1 MGVTSNVA
9 KGFIKERM
17 KTRSFLQVNIAT
29 PHLFSPRD
37 RLSREGISIHLGDVG
52 VKSWFEE
59 RNSKDVES
67 QGCDEMMDEKLRP
80 TTTSATSSS
89 GDVDWYR
96 ILSLEISGL
105 GWEVAK
111 NCPHRAENALRD
123 PINLRLSL
131 FKPSWYSNSIVV
143 RGFLSHIDYAL
154 RYTDYVFLN
163 EVMKHNLG
171 KSVDKT
177 SWDNVEKAYWQEDG
191 AEEQSGNVPAA
202 DDDLPGVVQY
212 APDARIIRYGATTG
226 DAKCD
231 VEVVNIL
238 QEAGPKPHRN
248 TDHAIGEDIA
258 DDGSMTSASEA
269 DGFQTSLL
277 DVKFVLN
284 GIMGKIVRD
293 DHVAYS
299 RDCSVKLPDEYEII
313 QLIVKGVDFSLVS
326 YSGGKKSLHVS
337 LYRIDLYDMGDVER
351 LALEECCRANP
362 TVLIGRPGPGSK
374 QRRRQKRKPSAFSVL
389 AEGYQP
395 STNDT
400 RGSSVPSSSQNDP
413 QIIVSVE
420 SLPSSSMVT
429 TRTTATKEGDDESLG
444 QDGLNSTT
452 TMVARIVINYL
463 SLCALMPPL
472 IEAAEFFSASWS
484 MKDGSKE
491 KSDELQNIHPD
502 VSALDTDVGSSGE
515 GSNKAREGSS
525 KTMSAPGGGVHVK
538 LVAQYPRIFFLAD
551 ESDPHTRALVL
562 RGLALVNVSKED
574 EVLSSHSSSRSWNLA
589 SSDEGRPTSSINPR
603 HDISRTRSVTSIDA
617 NFSSMESYIN
627 PNVDSALGPNRH
639 SIPELTQ
646 NATRKGDGQE
656 ELGIALIEPVTASF
670 DFCRIDQALRPSSR
684 TVYLTME
691 PVSTTLSFE
700 DIGLLDVVL
709 KRWSSEKKQ
718 RQAPVEVGADVAVVS
733 VSSKVEE
740 VVDLDIVER
749 SGGSSTI
756 GRARGRSDVE
766 NNRPRPDQGTTK
778 FTQKGETIE
787 FDVVFEHK
795 KLGIGLRRSGDGG
808 AIVESVQAKDLLTS
822 IQPGDIL
829 LFVGSQPLSGLSFGS
844 IIDLIS
850 SSVRPL
856 TIGFAREIIR
866 VVAVPPSSLSL
877 PSTSPESHEPV
888 TDSKQ
893 EDIPTPVLTDHDA
906 QEDIES
912 IVSQHVPP
920 NLTAATVLTKRSDSS
935 LRFASPPYAISFSG
949 KCAVG
954 IQLEKSVCGNLAVVS
969 HIDRAQYFEALH
981 VALESIASSSEMRVP
996 SSGAIV
1002 LAHDGK
1008 PSLDIGYEGIVNMLS
1023 AKSSSKEAFSLTFLE
1038 ADSECWPTYD
1048 RFDVQI
1054 AGMRLTLIDDINGRD
1069 MPVLR
1074 ANVENIRA
1082 HVERGLHLETSA
1094 VELAPP
1100 LLLTLPSTDFSDA
1113 PACQVSDLS
1122 EVINRVHVQAELGLE
1137 YYNSRIAIW
1146 EPFLEPQLLRVLYE
1160 RQMGNTELAQP
1171 RPGSIAV
1178 EISDGSLA
1186 VRGLPQSMQST
1197 TEFTPSIASINLTDS
1212 AAEMLLRAYYEWRQ
1226 WRMQKDVGKNAPAPT
1241 PTLAKD
1247 DPAKEI
1253 GGASRR
1259 TAAAVSLTPM
1269 ADTNS
1274 PTKAVQEAASAAL
1287 NFAQRRGASAQKK
1300 GDSAKPF
1307 VLRNRTGMRIG
1318 FVQQDK
1324 AKSSSKRRSLRT
1336 LQREITGANSDQS
1349 ESVPNNIDFR
1359 GTEMEDLDASMVRIV
1374 EDMEEA
1380 RFSMDVLTEEED
1392 TVDQSASTRNAQ
1404 ETVKRVKRE
1413 YDGRFPRLAVSLDG
1427 SPYDVSLDLVND
1439 LPVVKVGKTLRR
1451 LRVRQK
1457 GKASESTVQYILVLW
1472 NVELQNN
1479 RRVLTVSSAVSIASV
1494 GCGVPIEVGIKH
1506 YASTAHVGDNGTGSN
1521 ASVKEIAS
1529 SSMNKNAD
1537 FGPVRRIGVARAGS
1551 PCFLPLWLDLQF
1563 EVASVFVRPSSRDA
1577 NKSGACLYAW
1587 SSSSILDFRQWSSQ
1601 EDVWGWKDRVSS
1613 GVVRCAPTRPSEGG
1627 TLPAYMSFACGQ
1639 SHNAIDGPVT
1649 SARASSVVETTE
1661 PIDRATQDAM
1671 KSISVIIGSTLSLRN
1686 MLPAPIEWEVSN
1698 GHGSAERLDGSLL
1711 RYLQLQ
1717 KFGSTPFA
1725 SSTQTTSDSAPKT
1738 FKEDSNC
1745 HLHSGAGAEV
1755 FSCDASSNSA
1765 IGIRFKCGSVVD
1777 DWTEWVEV
1785 NLFDD
1790 VSPGSTEK
1798 DGERRRSK
1806 SGVDGK
1812 RVSNEK
1818 ASRASSS
1825 RDRQVCVQTV
1835 GSRGSPLTF
1844 GVKIVPKTT
1853 SDITSSSSQNDSS
1866 ARIAGYDV
1874 IIFAELWIRN
1884 LTNLP
1889 LIFGAPSAQV
1899 YKLNQKQRMKE
1910 TSDDLLDSVRKVA
1923 AEAALMELTSVLE
1936 FGDRGKGLKVSP
1948 ENERSL
1954 GGDVHTLAT
1963 QDSGVDVVEEV
1974 FEYLEMDQNKMKR
1987 RWWASESHDKSRS
2000 SPTLHNVPGGNR
2012 WKWKDERWAIDC
2024 AGQTSAEG
2032 WESCRNLAGA
2042 TSLTFRG
2049 KREYDHQDPFR
2060 RRRWYRRRGCL
2071 VGDGPVSESDCPDVA
2086 LVSSGTC
2093 LVFHNRASMP
2103 ERTKE
2108 RGRQSADTRARGGEG
2123 SEAEVER
2130 DDRDSGGGS
2139 GGRKG
2144 DAVSQSP
2151 INVNAKVGD
2160 GQWSSPAKVPAHG
2173 SGHGILQILE
2183 SHWPMV
2189 TMSLPKNEKS
2199 LPAPLQR
2206 RNNSN
2211 LSTSESVVDEDHPIL
2226 GVGSLGSASYE
2237 VCYSVS
2243 PLAGIWG
2250 EFTRILTLSPR
2261 FFVRNDSTKFDM
2273 LFKQVGA
2280 PDASSILVKC
2290 GETTPFHW
2298 SDIRLPELVCIQ
2310 PLPTSNF
2317 EEREHS
2323 MNLTLSPELGHKWS
2337 GGFDICRLG
2346 MTALRIRASAAN
2358 SAAPLRTVRAHVE
2371 IRPGTGSAGLIL
2383 SLREEDPSGLGS
2395 LFRIE
2400 NRTPFPIWVGQDGI
2414 LANPMSLDPQ
2424 KVVRFSSDGKANP
2437 VPEDPLV
2444 EDLSGANG
2452 DMARPFHQIAFGLDV
2467 PFRQGKYA
2475 GREAAS
2481 MEELLRLR
2489 VCLAPIHSRDGIE
2502 STKIL
2507 RFSSVGNYIRLGP
2520 SRLIQTLGEELATD
2534 LLGARIVGLVCA
2546 DGPTRVLRFV
2556 LMEKEVS
2563 ASSTLGNVV
2572 RQALQSQNKR
2582 GSEAQLT
2589 YEAAE
2594 KTAELLKKR
2603 QIPDELT
2610 AMRQAF
2616 FGRGLFECP
2625 IDEAR
2630 SKLFGASYAEV
2641 VSGSRSDGASKS
2653 YDDPK
2658 SEEVNEGASD
2668 ERYSFRAFFKGF
2680 TLSIVDEVPSE
2691 IAVISLRDVVASAK
2705 WNEQRTRDALAVVSV
2720 GWLQI
2725 DNHCP
2730 NAPYPVALYPDDQ
2743 GQDDENEAR
2752 SNSEDENQPGRRQ
2765 PFLNIG
2771 LTFAPR
2777 HSSGI
2782 VCLRSVSVEP
2792 RDVVIAVDLAFVMR
2806 FQRFLLGIQHHYE
2819 RGASTGHSLTDQIR
2833 PIDQEMWE
2841 LPDLEKI
2848 FRSRSTTAASAA
2860 GGSEKLYFEGLNIRP
2875 CSVRLSVA
2883 PSKALTPVQAALEGP
2898 EAASI
2903 HAAVRKGDVLL
2914 GDGSGVLGVK
2924 IGSTNRT
2931 AVAVIQGVFKSILVD
2946 ALLRCDGASL
2956 KFSGVTLRN
2965 YISTGPQIGTYLGA
2979 HYIASLRS
2987 NVPALIGSL
2996 SFFGNPVG
3004 LIRGLGDGVSDFVNE
3019 PVKGLKRSVEELDPS
3034 FVVDGV
3040 ARGTGSLARHTVG
3053 GFADTASLLTE
3064 TFSKNMAVLTLDR
3077 KYAQRR
3083 DKAASLRA
3091 DGGTVTVVE
3100 GLESGVVKLLRGVVE
3115 GVSGVV
3121 RAPMRGAEKRGVEGF
3136 AKGIGKGLL
3145 GLLVKPVIGLSDAAT
3160 DVMIGVKGSVEGAG
3174 ERSQTNPSA
3183 RLRDQLR
3190 PRRAFY
3196 GQDRAIRQYEL
3207 ADATAAALM
3216 MRTRLATEQYLSHCD
3231 MGGRV
3236 ALMSVRQALIIG
3248 EDGQEL
3254 LVVKFKQI
3262 ASIEVRRVPGSKE
3275 DPQKMVWGVLIFLNM
3290 PRNNGSEIEV
3300 LTCEEKDIA
3309 MELAAQLKRGIS
3321 LATSEE

>member
-59 RNSKDVES
+59 RNSEDVES

-80 TTTSATSSS
+80 VTTNATSSS

-171 KSVDKT
+171 KNVDKT

-202 DDDLPGVVQY
+202 DDDLPGIVQY
-212 APDARIIRYGATTG
+212 APGARIIRYGATMR
-226 DAKCD
+226 DAKRD
-231 VEVVNIL
+231 VEVVNPL

-248 TDHAIGEDIA
+248 THHAVGEDIA
-258 DDGSMTSASEA
+258 DDGSMTSAPEA

-313 QLIVKGVDFSLVS
+313 RLIVKGVDFSLVS

-362 TVLIGRPGPGSK
+362 TVLIGRSGPGSE
-374 QRRRQKRKPSAFSVL
+374 QRSRQKRKPSAFSVL

-413 QIIVSVE
+413 QVIVSVE
-420 SLPSSSMVT
+420 TFPSSSMVT

-484 MKDGSKE
+484 MKDGNGSKE

-589 SSDEGRPTSSINPR
+589 SSDEGRPT
-603 HDISRTRSVTSIDA
+603 HHGISRTRSVTSIDA

-646 NATRKGDGQE
+646 NATRKGDGQ

-866 VVAVPPSSLSL
+866 VVAVSPPSLSL
-877 PSTSPESHEPV
+877 PSTSPEPHEPV

-920 NLTAATVLTKRSDSS
+920 NLTAATVLTKRGDSS

-969 HIDRAQYFEALH
+969 HIDRAQYFEAL
-981 VALESIASSSEMRVP
+981 ALESIASSSEMRVP
-996 SSGAIV
+996 SPGAIV

-1008 PSLDIGYEGIVNMLS
+1008 PSLDIGYEGIINMLS

-1122 EVINRVHVQAELGLE
+1122 EVINRVHIQAELGLE
-1137 YYNSRIAIW
+1137 YYNSRIAIY
-1146 EPFLEPQLLRVLYE
+1146 EPLTEPQLLRALYE

-1247 DPAKEI
+1247 DPVKEI

-1349 ESVPNNIDFR
+1349 ESFPNNIDFR

-1392 TVDQSASTRNAQ
+1392 NVDQSASTRNAQ

-1451 LRVRQK
+1451 LSVRQK
-1457 GKASESTVQYILVLW
+1457 GKASETTVQYILVLW

-1479 RRVLTVSSAVSIASV
+1479 RRVLTISSAVSIASV

-1506 YASTAHVGDNGTGSN
+1506 YASTAHVGDNSTGSN

-1649 SARASSVVETTE
+1649 SARTSSVVETTE

-1790 VSPGSTEK
+1790 VSPG
-1798 DGERRRSK
+1798 
-1806 SGVDGK
+1806 
-1812 RVSNEK
+1812 
-1818 ASRASSS
+1818 
-1825 RDRQVCVQTV
+1825 
-1835 GSRGSPLTF
+1835 
-1844 GVKIVPKTT
+1844 
-1853 SDITSSSSQNDSS
+1853 
-1866 ARIAGYDV
+1866 
-1874 IIFAELWIRN
+1874 
-1884 LTNLP
+1884 
-1889 LIFGAPSAQV
+1889 
-1899 YKLNQKQRMKE
+1899 
-1910 TSDDLLDSVRKVA
+1910 
-1923 AEAALMELTSVLE
+1923 
-1936 FGDRGKGLKVSP
+1936 
-1948 ENERSL
+1948 
-1954 GGDVHTLAT
+1954 
-1963 QDSGVDVVEEV
+1963 
-1974 FEYLEMDQNKMKR
+1974 
-1987 RWWASESHDKSRS
+1987 
-2000 SPTLHNVPGGNR
+2000 
-2012 WKWKDERWAIDC
+2012 
-2024 AGQTSAEG
+2024 
-2032 WESCRNLAGA
+2032 
-2042 TSLTFRG
+2042 
-2049 KREYDHQDPFR
+2049 
-2060 RRRWYRRRGCL
+2060 
-2071 VGDGPVSESDCPDVA
+2071 
-2086 LVSSGTC
+2086 
-2093 LVFHNRASMP
+2093 
-2103 ERTKE
+2103 
-2108 RGRQSADTRARGGEG
+2108 
-2123 SEAEVER
+2123 
-2130 DDRDSGGGS
+2130 
-2139 GGRKG
+2139 
-2144 DAVSQSP
+2144 
-2151 INVNAKVGD
+2151 
-2160 GQWSSPAKVPAHG
+2160 
-2173 SGHGILQILE
+2173 
-2183 SHWPMV
+2183 
-2189 TMSLPKNEKS
+2189 
-2199 LPAPLQR
+2199 
-2206 RNNSN
+2206 
-2211 LSTSESVVDEDHPIL
+2211 
-2226 GVGSLGSASYE
+2226 
-2237 VCYSVS
+2237 
-2243 PLAGIWG
+2243 
-2250 EFTRILTLSPR
+2250 
-2261 FFVRNDSTKFDM
+2261 
-2273 LFKQVGA
+2273 
-2280 PDASSILVKC
+2280 
-2290 GETTPFHW
+2290 
-2298 SDIRLPELVCIQ
+2298 
-2310 PLPTSNF
+2310 
-2317 EEREHS
+2317 
-2323 MNLTLSPELGHKWS
+2323 
-2337 GGFDICRLG
+2337 
-2346 MTALRIRASAAN
+2346 
-2358 SAAPLRTVRAHVE
+2358 
-2371 IRPGTGSAGLIL
+2371 
-2383 SLREEDPSGLGS
+2383 
-2395 LFRIE
+2395 
-2400 NRTPFPIWVGQDGI
+2400 
-2414 LANPMSLDPQ
+2414 
-2424 KVVRFSSDGKANP
+2424 
-2437 VPEDPLV
+2437 
-2444 EDLSGANG
+2444 
-2452 DMARPFHQIAFGLDV
+2452 
-2467 PFRQGKYA
+2467 
-2475 GREAAS
+2475 
-2481 MEELLRLR
+2481 
-2489 VCLAPIHSRDGIE
+2489 
-2502 STKIL
+2502 
-2507 RFSSVGNYIRLGP
+2507 
-2520 SRLIQTLGEELATD
+2520 
-2534 LLGARIVGLVCA
+2534 
-2546 DGPTRVLRFV
+2546 
-2556 LMEKEVS
+2556 
-2563 ASSTLGNVV
+2563 
-2572 RQALQSQNKR
+2572 
-2582 GSEAQLT
+2582 
-2589 YEAAE
+2589 
-2594 KTAELLKKR
+2594 
-2603 QIPDELT
+2603 
-2610 AMRQAF
+2610 
-2616 FGRGLFECP
+2616 
-2625 IDEAR
+2625 
-2630 SKLFGASYAEV
+2630 
-2641 VSGSRSDGASKS
+2641 
-2653 YDDPK
+2653 
-2658 SEEVNEGASD
+2658 
-2668 ERYSFRAFFKGF
+2668 
-2680 TLSIVDEVPSE
+2680 
-2691 IAVISLRDVVASAK
+2691 
-2705 WNEQRTRDALAVVSV
+2705 
-2720 GWLQI
+2720 
-2725 DNHCP
+2725 
-2730 NAPYPVALYPDDQ
+2730 
-2743 GQDDENEAR
+2743 
-2752 SNSEDENQPGRRQ
+2752 
-2765 PFLNIG
+2765 
-2771 LTFAPR
+2771 
-2777 HSSGI
+2777 
-2782 VCLRSVSVEP
+2782 
-2792 RDVVIAVDLAFVMR
+2792 
-2806 FQRFLLGIQHHYE
+2806 
-2819 RGASTGHSLTDQIR
+2819 
-2833 PIDQEMWE
+2833 
-2841 LPDLEKI
+2841 
-2848 FRSRSTTAASAA
+2848 
-2860 GGSEKLYFEGLNIRP
+2860 
-2875 CSVRLSVA
+2875 
-2883 PSKALTPVQAALEGP
+2883 
-2898 EAASI
+2898 
-2903 HAAVRKGDVLL
+2903 
-2914 GDGSGVLGVK
+2914 
-2924 IGSTNRT
+2924 
-2931 AVAVIQGVFKSILVD
+2931 
-2946 ALLRCDGASL
+2946 
-2956 KFSGVTLRN
+2956 
-2965 YISTGPQIGTYLGA
+2965 
-2979 HYIASLRS
+2979 
-2987 NVPALIGSL
+2987 
-2996 SFFGNPVG
+2996 
-3004 LIRGLGDGVSDFVNE
+3004 
-3019 PVKGLKRSVEELDPS
+3019 
-3034 FVVDGV
+3034 
-3040 ARGTGSLARHTVG
+3040 
-3053 GFADTASLLTE
+3053 
-3064 TFSKNMAVLTLDR
+3064 
-3077 KYAQRR
+3077 
-3083 DKAASLRA
+3083 
-3091 DGGTVTVVE
+3091 
-3100 GLESGVVKLLRGVVE
+3100 
-3115 GVSGVV
+3115 
-3121 RAPMRGAEKRGVEGF
+3121 
-3136 AKGIGKGLL
+3136 
-3145 GLLVKPVIGLSDAAT
+3145 
-3160 DVMIGVKGSVEGAG
+3160 
-3174 ERSQTNPSA
+3174 
-3183 RLRDQLR
+3183 
-3190 PRRAFY
+3190 
-3196 GQDRAIRQYEL
+3196 
-3207 ADATAAALM
+3207 
-3216 MRTRLATEQYLSHCD
+3216 
-3231 MGGRV
+3231 
-3236 ALMSVRQALIIG
+3236 
-3248 EDGQEL
+3248 
-3254 LVVKFKQI
+3254 
-3262 ASIEVRRVPGSKE
+3262 
-3275 DPQKMVWGVLIFLNM
+3275 
-3290 PRNNGSEIEV
+3290 
-3300 LTCEEKDIA
+3300 
-3309 MELAAQLKRGIS
+3309 
-3321 LATSEE
+3321 